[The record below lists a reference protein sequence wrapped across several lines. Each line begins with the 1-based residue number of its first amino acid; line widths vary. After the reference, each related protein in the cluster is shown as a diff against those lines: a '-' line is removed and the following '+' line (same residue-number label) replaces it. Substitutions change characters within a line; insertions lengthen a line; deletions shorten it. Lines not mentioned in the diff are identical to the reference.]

1 VKRKNVIYF
10 LIVISASMLSGCA
23 TGSRFPVILPVKQED
38 ESQVSRSKAQDYFL
52 MARDFERHGMM
63 ELAEKNYEM
72 AYELD
77 PGSEILK
84 EEVIEKYIE
93 SSKFTQALLIVKG
106 DKKVDELSRT
116 DKKLLSTIYLK
127 MGEFSK
133 AADILETLKDK
144 TDEELYSLGLIYE
157 SLGNIPKAIKNY
169 LVYLKNNPDAS
180 QLGIRIGK
188 VFITE
193 RRFDEA
199 ESLFVKLSKNSED
212 DPEITVLLGTVKIL
226 KGDTVSGMHLYESA
240 LKIDSLNENALRS
253 IAQVYLSRN
262 QLKDAIGCYE
272 KLKNNSESGDV
283 YERTLAVLYYYDH
296 QNEKSEELLNEM
308 LKISPEDF
316 ELHYYLGL
324 VFNAQGKGDLASIE
338 LEKTV
343 AIRNDFEE
351 GWKELC
357 YNYIREK
364 NYDHANE
371 IADRYT
377 GTMPSSSSSWRL
389 KGYVCS
395 IQKDYDCAIK
405 ALKKAAQ
412 VDSMDFN
419 TWFEL
424 GSAYER
430 KKDLTK
436 ASAAFRT
443 VLKLHPDDPSAL
455 NYLGYMWAEK
465 GIKLDSAKTMLEK
478 ALSKEPENGAFLD
491 SYAWIFYQSGKIDS
505 AYSVMMNA
513 VKKIDDDPVVFSHLG
528 DILYKK
534 KAYKEAIEAYN
545 KSLELNSDE
554 SDQIRKKIID
564 IEAMLQR
571 NRL

>member
-1 VKRKNVIYF
+1 VKRKKNRYF
-10 LIVISASMLSGCA
+10 LIVISASMFAGCT
-23 TGSRFPVILPVKQED
+23 TGSRFPVILPVKQAD
-38 ESQVSRSKAQDYFL
+38 ESQVSRSKAEDYFI
-52 MARDFERHGMM
+52 MARDFERRGML
-63 ELAEKNYEM
+63 ELAERNYEM
-72 AYELD
+72 AFELD

-84 EEVIEKYIE
+84 EEVVEKYIE
-93 SSKFTQALLIVKG
+93 SSKFTQALLLVKG
-106 DKKVDELSRT
+106 DKAVDELSRT

-133 AADILETLKDK
+133 AADVLETLKDK
-144 TDEELYSLGLIYE
+144 TNEELYSLGLIYE
-157 SLGNIPKAIKNY
+157 SLGNFSKAIKNY
-169 LVYLKNNPDAS
+169 LIYLKNNPEAS
-180 QLGIRIGK
+180 QLGVRIGK

-193 RRFDEA
+193 RRYDEA
-199 ESLFVKLSKNSED
+199 ESLFVNLRKNSED
-212 DPEITVLLGTVKIL
+212 DPEITVLLGTIKIL
-226 KGDTVSGMHLYESA
+226 KGDTASGMQLYESA

-253 IAQVYLSRN
+253 IAQVNLSRN
-262 QLKDAIGCYE
+262 QLKDAIKSYE
-272 KLKNNSESGDV
+272 KLKNNSESGNI

-296 QNEKSEELLNEM
+296 QNEKSEDLLNEM
-308 LKISPEDF
+308 LKISPDDF

-324 VFNAQGKGDLASIE
+324 VFNALGKVELASIE
-338 LEKTV
+338 FEKTV
-343 AIRNDFEE
+343 ALRNDFEE

-357 YNYIREK
+357 YNYLREK
-364 NYDHANE
+364 NYDNANE
-371 IADRYT
+371 TADRYT
-377 GTMPSSSSSWRL
+377 GAMPVSSSSWRL

-405 ALKKAAQ
+405 VLKKAAQ
-412 VDSMDFN
+412 IDSTDFN

-465 GIKLDSAKTMLEK
+465 GIKLDSAKIMLEK
-478 ALSKEPENGAFLD
+478 ALSKEPDNGAFLD
-491 SYAWIFYQSGKIDS
+491 SYAWIFYQSGEIDS

-534 KAYKEAIEAYN
+534 KAYKEAIDAYN

-554 SDQIRKKIID
+554 SDQIRKKIIS